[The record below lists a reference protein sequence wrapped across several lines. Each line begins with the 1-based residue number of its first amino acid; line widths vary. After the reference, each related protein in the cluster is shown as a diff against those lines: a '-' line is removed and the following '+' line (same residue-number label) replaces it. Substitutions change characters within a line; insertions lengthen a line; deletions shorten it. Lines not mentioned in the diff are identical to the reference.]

1 MYALESHRRQKCQIQ
16 QGKDS
21 TYRIPQSVLCTAYR
35 LSHREK
41 EEEKSFLTTSMRP
54 CVKGVGTYLK
64 TPEKMRVGVRDI
76 ERQHRHH
83 LGCEEACS
91 AYYWSVQR
99 VQVLLCQLCGCSMT
113 TASVWRWSV
122 ESLIQSKMWYSRAF
136 ESQEETRLREYQEH
150 EHEMVDGGAGER
162 QMRSGARV

>member
-1 MYALESHRRQKCQIQ
+1 MFLRATGGESVRYSKARTARTEFPGAYFVQRTDCPIEKRRSK
-16 QGKDS
+16 
-21 TYRIPQSVLCTAYR
+21 
-35 LSHREK
+35 
-41 EEEKSFLTTSMRP
+41 KSFLTMSMRP